1 LIWPLK
7 RPVIQRGITNEATM
21 SRLLGGLTLI
31 FLWLAASHAAAQTLA
46 QDIVGLWQ
54 RSEAV
59 RTYDGEAAKTIPYSG
74 VVLFTKGGHFITTL
88 HPTVRAA
95 SPAAGIA
102 PADADLVALF
112 KESFFGSGTYK
123 VEGDTVILKY
133 DSSSIP
139 SWVGLERRPK
149 MRVDGKTMTW
159 STPPLKD
166 MAGKS
171 YLDVYK
177 HARLE

>member
-1 LIWPLK
+1 
-7 RPVIQRGITNEATM
+7 M

-88 HPTVRAA
+88 HPTV
-95 SPAAGIA
+95 
-102 PADADLVALF
+102 
-112 KESFFGSGTYK
+112 GSGRA
-123 VEGDTVILKY
+123 VQGIL
-133 DSSSIP
+133 
-139 SWVGLERRPK
+139 L
-149 MRVDGKTMTW
+149 
-159 STPPLKD
+159 
-166 MAGKS
+166 
-171 YLDVYK
+171 
-177 HARLE
+177 RLRHLQGRG